1 VPEETRPA
9 RATVPFRC
17 LRCGREF
24 ELQFTPGLV
33 EERTCPHCTS
43 NSVRRV
49 KARPGAGKTEGRQP
63 AADG

>member
-1 VPEETRPA
+1 
-9 RATVPFRC
+9 VPFRC